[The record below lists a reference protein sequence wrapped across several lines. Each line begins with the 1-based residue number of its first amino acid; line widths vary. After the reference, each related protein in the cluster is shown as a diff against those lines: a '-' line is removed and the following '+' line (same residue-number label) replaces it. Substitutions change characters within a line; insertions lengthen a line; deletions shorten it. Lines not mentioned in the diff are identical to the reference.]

1 MNARSDQLVALRD
14 RIERARAV
22 IRAPQGAA
30 DRIECRGGSGPC
42 ELSFAQARLWF
53 MDQLVPGNPFYN
65 IPAAL
70 PLRLALDDE
79 ALRRALA
86 EIVRRHESL
95 RTTFHASPDGPRQK
109 AGPPYDPMAVAIDLS
124 ALVPPERQRRLQALA
139 TDEARAPFD
148 LARGPLVRARLVRLA
163 AAEHVLLL
171 TMHHIVSDGWSMGVF
186 FRELMQLYDAF
197 RRGARS
203 PLPEPALQYAD
214 YAAWQRRQLSPQRI
228 ESLLAYWRGQLQQ
241 LPTLALV
248 TDRPRPA
255 VATFRG
261 AFFDVAVDAGLTDAL
276 ATLAGVQRATL
287 FQLLLAAF
295 KAVLARHAGQTD
307 IVVGAPIANRTRPE
321 IEGLI
326 GFFVN
331 SLVLRTDMS
340 GDPSFDQ
347 IVERVRQT
355 TIAAY
360 EHQDLPFEKL
370 VEELQPARD
379 MSRNPLAQV
388 TFQIQNAPGATRE
401 KPEGLDQI
409 VRIDRATAIFDL
421 AFSLWETRSGLV
433 GGIEFATDIFDPPSI
448 ATLVESWQRVL
459 RAVVA
464 DPSVKLSALPL
475 APAARLDGPRMPVPA
490 GGLFEAFEAA
500 CLAAPDD
507 TVLVDAE
514 GPLARDALRAE
525 CRALACAM
533 AERGVG
539 TGDCVALVMPR
550 GRRFV
555 RAMVAALAAG
565 AKWMP
570 IDPAWPPARV
580 ARLLQRARPRLVL
593 HEHDPLFDAA
603 AAAASMTLPRI
614 GGDAPAYL
622 LFTSG
627 STGEPKGVVVSQRA
641 LLNHMAWMRGELAV
655 RAAGGR
661 VLQRTPLHFDASVWE
676 LWAPLLGDGTLL
688 LPPPFEAADTGR
700 LAAAV
705 GEMGASVLQVVP
717 SLLWVLLDDP
727 SAPLCAGLQRLC
739 IGGEALTGELIAK
752 VRARWPQVE
761 VVNLYGPTEATID
774 ASWWVAAAEQLPAG
788 PVPLGR
794 PIANLSI
801 SVRDDTGRALPP
813 GVVGEIWIAGAG
825 LADGYFGAPADT
837 AERFVTTADGGR
849 HYRSGDLGWLRH
861 DGLLFCAGRVDQ
873 QVKVRGNRIELGEI
887 EAALAA
893 QPGVQAAAVLAVGDE
908 SVGPAATEL
917 VAFVSVEGPA
927 VLGTGEDPERL
938 ERSHVADWEALYQT
952 VYEPAAAAADPTFDT
967 VGWVS
972 SYDGR
977 PIAAP
982 AMRDWLDATL
992 ARLRALKPRR
1002 VLEVGCGAGLIA
1014 GALAPSCQR
1023 YVACDFSTPALE
1035 RARRALSGAPAR
1047 LVRCAAHEIGRADT
1061 VAERGF
1067 DLVIL
1072 NSVVQYFPSLPYLLD
1087 VLRQAQALLAP
1098 GGRIFVGDVRH
1109 HGLMEAFHADV
1120 LARRSGPGL
1129 LPAEARERLRAA
1141 MAQDKELL
1149 VAPAWFWALPA
1160 ALPALGRVAV
1170 RCKRG
1175 RVRSEMLDYRYDVVL
1190 ESGPPVATPGLVWH
1204 DWRRGGFELTTLGT
1218 WLATLDAPAFGIG
1231 AIPNA
1236 RVCDA
1241 TARLAELGAAG
1252 VEPLDRAV
1260 PSDAVDPEHL
1270 AAAVEAAGWR
1280 VELLPSPMQADHL
1293 EAVLCRAGQSPFA
1306 PDAALKAR
1314 GALPQGRLASN
1325 PLLATIGAAL
1335 EQQLKAR
1342 LAEQLPAA
1350 LVPTRI
1356 EPLAELPLL
1365 HNGKVDRRALAAL
1378 ASHRRASRSGIAE
1391 PTDALETLLAQIWSE
1406 VLRLKRIGVDD
1417 HFFNDLGGHSL
1428 LATQV
1433 VSRVR
1438 EALEIDLPLRLLFEH
1453 ATVRRFAAVLVQDL
1467 PGGRALVD
1475 MAALVLQVRALDE
1488 SEVDQ
1493 LLEQGAA

>member
-1 MNARSDQLVALRD
+1 MNARTDRFAALRD
-14 RIERARAV
+14 RIERAHAI
-22 IRAPQGAA
+22 IREPQGAT
-30 DRIECRGGSGPC
+30 DRIVRRSTSGSC

-53 MDQLVPGNPFYN
+53 LDQLVPGNPFYN

-70 PLRLALDDE
+70 PLRLVLDEE

-86 EIVRRHESL
+86 EVVRRHESL
-95 RTTFHASPDGPRQK
+95 RTTFQASPDGPRQRV
-109 AGPPYDPMAVAIDLS
+109 GPPYDPMATAIDLS
-124 ALVPPERQRRLQALA
+124 ALAPPERQQRLQALA

-148 LARGPLVRARLVRLA
+148 LTRGPLVRSRLVRLA

-171 TMHHIVSDGWSMGVF
+171 TLHHIVSDGWSMGVF

-203 PLPEPALQYAD
+203 PLPEPELQYAD

-228 ESLLAYWRGQLQQ
+228 EALLAYWRGQLQQ

-276 ATLAGVQRATL
+276 ATLAGAQRATL
-287 FQLLLAAF
+287 FQVLLAAF
-295 KAVLARHAGQTD
+295 MAVLARHAGQTD

-331 SLVLRTDMS
+331 SLVLRTDLG
-340 GDPSFDQ
+340 GDPGFDE
-347 IVERVRQT
+347 IVERVRRT

-433 GGIEFATDIFDPPSI
+433 GGIEFATDIFDPSSI
-448 ATLVESWQRVL
+448 ATLVESWQNVL
-459 RAVVA
+459 VAVVA
-464 DPSVKLSALPL
+464 DASVKLSALPL
-475 APAARLDGPRMPVPA
+475 APSARADGPSLPVPT
-490 GGLFEAFEAA
+490 GGLFDAFEAA

-507 TVLVDAE
+507 TVLIDAD
-514 GPLARDALRAE
+514 GALTRGALRAE
-525 CRALACAM
+525 CRALASAM
-533 AERGVG
+533 AARGVG
-539 TGDCVALVMPR
+539 AGDCVALVMPR

-565 AKWMP
+565 AAWMP
-570 IDPAWPPARV
+570 IDPAWPAARV

-593 HEHDPLFDAA
+593 HEDDPLLDAA
-603 AAAASMTLPRI
+603 VTAASATLPPV
-614 GGDAPAYL
+614 GGDAAAYL

-641 LLNHMAWMRGELAV
+641 LLNHMAWMRAELAV
-655 RAAGGR
+655 RTAGGR

-705 GEMGASVLQVVP
+705 DEMGASVLQLVP
-717 SLLWVLLDDP
+717 SLLRLLLDDP
-727 SAPLCAGLQRLC
+727 AAPRCAGLQRIC
-739 IGGEALTGELIAK
+739 IGGEALAGDLVAK

-761 VVNLYGPTEATID
+761 IVNLYGPTETTID
-774 ASWWVAAAEQLPAG
+774 ASWWVAAADQLPAG
-788 PVPLGR
+788 PAPLGR

-801 SVRDDTGRALPP
+801 SVRDDAGRALPA

-825 LADGYFGAPADT
+825 LADGYLDAPTDT
-837 AERFVTTADGGR
+837 AERFVTTADGCR

-861 DGLLFCAGRVDQ
+861 DGLLFSCGRVDQ
-873 QVKVRGNRIELGEI
+873 QVKVRGNRVELGEI

-893 QPGVQAAAVLAVGDE
+893 QPGVQAASVLAVGDE
-908 SVGPAATEL
+908 SGGTAATEL

-927 VLGTGEDPERL
+927 VLGTGDEPERL
-938 ERSHVADWEALYQT
+938 ERSHVADWQALYHA
-952 VYEPAAAAADPTFDT
+952 VYEPAVAAADPAFDT

-972 SYDGR
+972 SYDGQ
-977 PIAAP
+977 PIAAT

-992 ARLRALKPRR
+992 ARLRALAPRR

-1014 GALAPSCQR
+1014 GALAPRCQR
-1023 YVACDFSTPALE
+1023 YVACDFSAPALE
-1035 RARRALSGAPAR
+1035 RARRALAGAPAR
-1047 LVRCAAHEIGRADT
+1047 LVRCSAHEIGRADT
-1061 VAERGF
+1061 VAEQGF

-1072 NSVVQYFPSLPYLLD
+1072 NSVVQYFPSLTYLLD

-1098 GGRIFVGDVRH
+1098 GGHIFVGDVRH

-1129 LPAEARERLRAA
+1129 PPPEARERLRAA
-1141 MAQDKELL
+1141 VAQDKELL
-1149 VAPAWFWALPA
+1149 VAPAWFWSLPA
-1160 ALPALGRVAV
+1160 ELPALGRVAV

-1190 ESGPPVATPGLVWH
+1190 ESGPPVAPPALAWH
-1204 DWRRGGFELTTLGT
+1204 DWRRGGFELTMLGD
-1218 WLATLDAPAFGIG
+1218 WLATLDAPAVGIG

-1236 RVCDA
+1236 RVCKA
-1241 TARLAELGAAG
+1241 TARLAELGSAAA
-1252 VEPLDRAV
+1252 EPLGRAV
-1260 PSDAVDPEHL
+1260 SSDAVDPEDL
-1270 AAAVEAAGWR
+1270 AAAVEAGGWS
-1280 VELLPSPMQADHL
+1280 VELMPSPLQADHL
-1293 EAVLCRAGQSPFA
+1293 DAVVWRARQSPFA
-1306 PDAALKAR
+1306 ADAALKAR

-1325 PLLATIGAAL
+1325 PLLATIGPAL
-1335 EQQLKAR
+1335 EQRLKAR
-1342 LAEQLPAA
+1342 LAEQLPAV

-1378 ASHRRASRSGIAE
+1378 ASHRRAGRNGIEE
-1391 PTDALETLLAQIWSE
+1391 PADALEGLLAQIWSE
-1406 VLRLKRIGVDD
+1406 VLRLKRVGVED

-1453 ATVRRFAAVLVQDL
+1453 STVRRFAAALVHDL
-1467 PGGRALVD
+1467 PGGPALVD
-1475 MAALVLQVRALDE
+1475 MAALVLQVHALDE
-1488 SEVDQ
+1488 REVDQ
-1493 LLEQGAA
+1493 LLEQGAE